1 LPSLS
6 RFTVA
11 TLAPVPTSLAFTI
24 RISSDCAGF
33 GHVGLI
39 DISGVS
45 QGYRS
50 HLFRRDWRDP
60 ESVYLAVSRRI
71 SRITSVERNL
81 KNENLYCL

>member
-39 DISGVS
+39 DFPGCHQDTGATCSDATGAILKAFIW
-45 QGYRS
+45 R
-50 HLFRRDWRDP
+50 FRAGFPVLHQWKG
-60 ESVYLAVSRRI
+60 I
-71 SRITSVERNL
+71 
-81 KNENLYCL
+81 